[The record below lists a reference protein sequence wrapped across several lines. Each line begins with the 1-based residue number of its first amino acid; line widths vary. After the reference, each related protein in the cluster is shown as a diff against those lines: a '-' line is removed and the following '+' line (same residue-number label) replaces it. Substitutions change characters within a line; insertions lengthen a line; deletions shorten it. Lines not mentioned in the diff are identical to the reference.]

1 MKACG
6 KGRKIMKVSKRKL
19 DIGKEKDIENAIAE
33 NETMRAFIDYNV
45 AMGNIEDPTE
55 GDEEGGGE
63 DE

>member
-33 NETMRAFIDYNV
+33 NESLKAFIDYNV
-45 AMGNIEDPTE
+45 MMGNIEDPTADEEE
-55 GDEEGGGE
+55 GDGE
-63 DE
+63 DD

>member
-33 NETMRAFIDYNV
+33 NESMKAFIDYNV
-45 AMGNIEDPTE
+45 MMGNIEDPTADEEE
-55 GDEEGGGE
+55 GDGE
-63 DE
+63 DD